1 MSRVLKDELQE
12 LKQKLMTC
20 FQETLPSKQ
29 VSATLSLSIIW
40 LGVLGD
46 REAKTEDAKERR
58 CIEDEF
64 EEGKRTIAR
73 GIEMLYGQSRRS
85 SDEILPGTNRTLRQ
99 MWRTDAADRA
109 LLDLSGL
116 R

>member
-29 VSATLSLSIIW
+29 FSATLSLSIIW

-46 REAKTEDAKERR
+46 REEQIEDEEERR
-58 CIEDEF
+58 CTKDEF
-64 EEGKRTIAR
+64 DKGKRNIEQ
-73 GIEMLYGQSRRS
+73 GIEMLYEQTR
-85 SDEILPGTNRTLRQ
+85 
-99 MWRTDAADRA
+99 
-109 LLDLSGL
+109 
-116 R
+116 

>member
-20 FQETLPSKQ
+20 FRETLPSKQ
-29 VSATLSLSIIW
+29 FSATLSLSIIW

-58 CIEDEF
+58 CTEDEF
-64 EEGKRTIAR
+64 EEGKGAVER
-73 GIEMLYGQSRRS
+73 GIEMLYGQTRRS
-85 SDEILPGTNRTLRQ
+85 SDEVLFGTCRTLRQ
-99 MWRTDAADRA
+99 MRRTDAADRA